1 MHESWFTC
9 KQNCPH
15 FIYED
20 PNGPLGKPASF
31 SCPHISTCRVLHQTC
46 SMARGFN
53 LGAKETQQFGKLE
66 VSKQSLNSTGIY
78 LKHKYHLNSKRIGCP
93 QITLAPL
100 NRKINFYLH
109 TLQFKLKILQ
119 NSTCSNGK
127 WARKSQEQQQKHEI
141 EKTPLKHLST
151 YFSRNQQRYLGMKNN
166 YIKQQR

>member
-31 SCPHISTCRVLHQTC
+31 SCPQISTCRVLHQTC

-53 LGAKETQQFGKLE
+53 LGAKETQQIWKIGSIQTKPQLH
-66 VSKQSLNSTGIY
+66 N
-78 LKHKYHLNSKRIGCP
+78 KYHLNSKRIGCP

-100 NRKINFYLH
+100 NRKINLYLH
-109 TLQFKLKILQ
+109 TLQFKLKIIQ